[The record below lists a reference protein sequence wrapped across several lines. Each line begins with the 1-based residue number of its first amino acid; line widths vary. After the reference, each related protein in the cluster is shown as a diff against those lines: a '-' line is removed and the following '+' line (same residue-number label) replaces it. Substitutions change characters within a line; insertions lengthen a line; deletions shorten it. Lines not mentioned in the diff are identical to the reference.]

1 MTEAQVRVLLN
12 RKVAEA
18 GSLRAF
24 CREHE
29 LDPTF
34 VSRVQHGEPLTP
46 AILKALKVERIVSYR
61 RIK

>member
-1 MTEAQVRVLLN
+1 MRVLLN

-24 CREHE
+24 CREHD

-34 VSRVQHGEPLTP
+34 VSRVQHGDPLTP
-46 AILKALKVERIVSYR
+46 AILTALGLEKVSTYR
-61 RIK
+61 RRGTK